1 MNNHNKGEAFM
12 IYSDWMSYIKDD
24 VKITQLVIPGSH
36 NAGSYGMRP
45 MACCQNDNLLT
56 QIIYGV
62 RQFCLRLNTD
72 KNGNIVLAH
81 GITKGDKF
89 ENALK
94 DIRTA
99 MDNYPSEI
107 FLLDI
112 REYYPQK
119 FGPITLTY
127 KADKNKV
134 NALLKEYIDPEKYA
148 YCDFEHIKDVTIGD
162 IRKAGKRYIL
172 INDTEEYDYSRNCEQ
187 ILPWDKKLNGSYAA
201 TYAKEAPHFFD
212 TNTTEGLYWFQTQQT
227 PNPGTEV
234 GLTNPKKLDKEL
246 RLYFKDMINAIADNW
261 YYLSCANIIAGDF
274 MTEDYM
280 KSEAIL
286 KLNLLKNN
294 VKDELKEAYAE
305 GLLWS

>member
-1 MNNHNKGEAFM
+1 M
-12 IYSDWMSYIKDD
+12 IYSNWMSYIKDD
-24 VKITQLVIPGSH
+24 VKITQVVIPGSH
-36 NAGSYGMRP
+36 NAGSYGMQP
-45 MACCQNDNLLT
+45 MACCQNDTLLT
-56 QIIYGV
+56 QILYGV

-72 KNGNIVLAH
+72 KKGNIVLAH

-99 MDNYPSEI
+99 MDSYPSEI

-148 YCDFEHIKDVTIGD
+148 YCDFEHIKDVTLGD

-234 GLTNPKKLDKEL
+234 GLTTPKKLDKEL
-246 RLYFKDMINAIADNW
+246 RLYFKDMMNAIAENW

-294 VKDELKEAYAE
+294 VKEELKDEYAE